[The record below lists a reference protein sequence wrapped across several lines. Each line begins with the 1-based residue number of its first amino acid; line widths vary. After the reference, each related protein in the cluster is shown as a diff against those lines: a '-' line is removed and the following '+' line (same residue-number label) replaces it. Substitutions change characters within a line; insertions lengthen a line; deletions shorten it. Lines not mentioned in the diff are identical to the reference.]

1 MLTES
6 FEERL
11 KWIDPNHYER
21 HSEQIIVKEAQED
34 GKATIFCEVSNDVIK
49 MNFESQKRI
58 KYLKQQKVADTV
70 LFEFIDTKSVKLHI
84 IECKSTVK
92 ADDWNN
98 KIKLQFEGGL
108 LNALAFMGILGLSDI
123 RAIMFYTFYRK
134 EEISTQSIP
143 NPLTLKALPEKKRDD
158 VEKRLKAKREWENDY
173 VSILSIKN
181 AHHQK
186 IRLNDNREARITL
199 NKNQTQSE

>member
-11 KWIDPNHYER
+11 KWIDPNHFER
-21 HSEQIIVKEAQED
+21 HSEQIIVKESKED
-34 GKATIFCEVSNDVIK
+34 GKATIFCKISNNVIK

-70 LFEFIDTKSVKLHI
+70 LFEFVNSTSVKLHI

-92 ADDWNN
+92 ADDWND

-123 RAIMFYTFYRK
+123 REILFYTFYRK
-134 EEISTQSIP
+134 EEISAQNIP
-143 NPLTLKALPEKKRDD
+143 NLLTLKALPEKKRSD
-158 VEKRLKAKREWENDY
+158 VEKRLKARREWENDR
-173 VSILSIKN
+173 VSILSIKD
-181 AHHQK
+181 AHHRK
-186 IRLNDNREARITL
+186 ICLDDNREARIAI
-199 NKNQTQSE
+199 